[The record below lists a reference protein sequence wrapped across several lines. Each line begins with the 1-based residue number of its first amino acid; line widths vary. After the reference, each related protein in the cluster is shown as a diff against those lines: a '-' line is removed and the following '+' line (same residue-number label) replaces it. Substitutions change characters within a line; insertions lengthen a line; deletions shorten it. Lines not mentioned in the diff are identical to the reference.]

1 MINFDEPSSLPYQ
14 LPEFDKIELA
24 DLVPAFRTGVD
35 DHSAQIAAI
44 ADNPAEPTWENTLEA
59 LEESGQ
65 MLNRVLAII
74 FNYSGTMATEEVR
87 DIEAAVSPELAKHFS
102 KLFLNEK
109 LWQRIQQVEQT
120 TDIEE
125 GSEPEALLKFWRRK
139 FIRGGAQLDADGRAE
154 LQKIDE
160 RLAELSTSFGRVLQ
174 EQTENAAVL
183 LTDEA
188 ELEGLDQDT
197 KDFLAKDAKA
207 ANKDGWLI
215 RLGLPSVQPILESLA
230 NPDARRKVY
239 DASVNRAG
247 DANDAT
253 LIEIAQ
259 LRARRAGLLG
269 YRSHADFVVE
279 EETAGSIDAVE
290 DLLGQVTPAAVANAH
305 GEYKELV
312 DKQSVDAKAAGAS
325 EPSEPEDLTAADWAY
340 WSGKLKE
347 ERLSV
352 NDAEL
357 RKYFPLDQV
366 LVDGAFYAAERLYG
380 IEVVR
385 RDDLRGYHPEA
396 LVWEIKD
403 ANPAADVTDPGIGLL
418 ITDMYARPTKR
429 GGAWMSSFV
438 DQSDLLGTK
447 PVVVNVLNVAKPAD
461 LPVGEIGKALLS
473 MDEVATV
480 FHEFGHALH
489 GLLSE
494 VRYPS
499 LSGTSV
505 PRDFVEFPSQINENW
520 ALQPEILANYAKHV
534 DTGEVLSAELAD
546 AVQEQ
551 AKWGQGFATTE
562 YVGACWV
569 DLAWHQLTEEEAAK
583 VTDVA
588 AFEREALDKAGIDI
602 ADKIAPRYRSAYFN
616 HIFAGGYSAD
626 YWSYLWAEVLD
637 ADGFQA
643 FVDTG
648 AAHDTSEA
656 EEQGSAEQ
664 GGGVI
669 DEDDVRFA
677 GERFR
682 RMILSRGA
690 TIDYEDAFWM
700 FRGRQRSVEPL
711 LRRRGLAGAG
721 SANA

>member
-1 MINFDEPSSLPYQ
+1 
-14 LPEFDKIELA
+14 
-24 DLVPAFRTGVD
+24 
-35 DHSAQIAAI
+35 
-44 ADNPAEPTWENTLEA
+44 
-59 LEESGQ
+59 
-65 MLNRVLAII
+65 
-74 FNYSGTMATEEVR
+74 
-87 DIEAAVSPELAKHFS
+87 
-102 KLFLNEK
+102 
-109 LWQRIQQVEQT
+109 
-120 TDIEE
+120 
-125 GSEPEALLKFWRRK
+125 
-139 FIRGGAQLDADGRAE
+139 
-154 LQKIDE
+154 
-160 RLAELSTSFGRVLQ
+160 
-174 EQTENAAVL
+174 
-183 LTDEA
+183 
-188 ELEGLDQDT
+188 
-197 KDFLAKDAKA
+197 
-207 ANKDGWLI
+207 
-215 RLGLPSVQPILESLA
+215 
-230 NPDARRKVY
+230 
-239 DASVNRAG
+239 
-247 DANDAT
+247 
-253 LIEIAQ
+253 
-259 LRARRAGLLG
+259 
-269 YRSHADFVVE
+269 
-279 EETAGSIDAVE
+279 
-290 DLLGQVTPAAVANAH
+290 
-305 GEYKELV
+305 
-312 DKQSVDAKAAGAS
+312 
-325 EPSEPEDLTAADWAY
+325 
-340 WSGKLKE
+340 
-347 ERLSV
+347 
-352 NDAEL
+352 
-357 RKYFPLDQV
+357 
-366 LVDGAFYAAERLYG
+366 
-380 IEVVR
+380 
-385 RDDLRGYHPEA
+385 
-396 LVWEIKD
+396 
-403 ANPAADVTDPGIGLL
+403 
-418 ITDMYARPTKR
+418 
-429 GGAWMSSFV
+429 MSSFV